1 MAFIHEIP
9 MKNVIP
15 FTFFLRIIDI
25 YSKRIYDKIMKRD
38 IYQKLL
44 EWKASDR
51 RKPLL
56 LKGARQTGKTYI
68 LKEFAKN
75 EYENAFYFNFEE
87 ESHLKDF
94 FSRDL
99 KPQRII
105 QVLSTYSK
113 KEIQPGRD
121 LIIFDEIQACN
132 DALNSLKYFREQA
145 NEYHIAAAGSLLG
158 VKLSTVKSFPV
169 GQVNFL
175 ELYPLS
181 FFEFLDAAGEN
192 RYRKLLEGL
201 EELEPL
207 PQPFHEDL
215 LELLKKYYYI
225 GGMPEAVKYYI
236 KTGSLNEVAAIHK
249 EIIDAYVLDFGKHP
263 PPADVPKISL
273 IWESIP
279 GQLARENKKFIF
291 SAVKESARARD
302 YESAL
307 MWLADSG
314 LILRSFS
321 VSTAKFP
328 LKGYMN
334 RSIFKVYLLDV
345 GLLGR
350 LAGVPLEIL
359 VRGDRLF
366 NEYQGAFV
374 ENFVAQQLSG
384 SLMMDLCYW
393 RSEGKMAELDFLCNV
408 DNKIYPLEVK
418 AGINPKSKSLT
429 SYHQQFQPPLLVR
442 STLLNLKCDGKICNI
457 PLYGISSLPR
467 IIRLASNSTGT

>member
-1 MAFIHEIP
+1 
-9 MKNVIP
+9 MKSP
-15 FTFFLRIIDI
+15 TFFLRIIDI
-25 YSKRIYDKIMKRD
+25 CSKRIYYKTMKRD

-44 EWKASDR
+44 DWKASDR

-68 LKEFAKN
+68 LKEFGKN
-75 EYENAFYFNFEE
+75 EYENVFYFNFEE

-94 FSRDL
+94 FRRDL
-99 KPQRII
+99 EPHRII
-105 QVLSTYSK
+105 EAFSTYSK

-121 LIIFDEIQACN
+121 LIVFDEIQASDN
-132 DALNSLKYFREQA
+132 ALNSLKYFREKA

-158 VKLSTVKSFPV
+158 VKLSTPKSFPV

-175 ELYPLS
+175 ELYPLT

-215 LELLKKYYYI
+215 LELLKKYYFV
-225 GGMPEAVKYYI
+225 GGMPEAVEYYI
-236 KTGSLNEVAAIHK
+236 KTGSLNEVRAIHK
-249 EIIDAYVLDFGKHP
+249 EIIDAYVLDFAKHA

-273 IWESIP
+273 IWDSIP

-291 SAVKESARARD
+291 SAVKKSARARD

-307 MWLADSG
+307 MWLVDSG
-314 LILRSFS
+314 LILRAFS

-334 RSIFKVYLLDV
+334 QNNFKVYLLDV
-345 GLLGR
+345 GLLGA

-359 VRGDRLF
+359 ARGDRLF

-374 ENFVAQQLSG
+374 ENFVAQQLAA
-384 SLMMDLCYW
+384 SLMMGLCYW
-393 RSEGKMAELDFLCNV
+393 RSEGKMAELDFLCTV
-408 DNKIYPLEVK
+408 DNNIYPLEVK
-418 AGINPKSKSLT
+418 AGINPKSKSLK
-429 SYHQQFQPPLLVR
+429 SYNQQFHPPLLVR

-457 PLYGISSLPR
+457 PLYGISCLPQ
-467 IIRLASNSTGT
+467 IIRFAPNSF